1 MTTPPPAGPGAP
13 AGSQASLRL
22 SRLLKRP
29 VTDRGGGSLGRLAD
43 VIVRLRGAD
52 YPLVTGLVA
61 AVGGREIFVPID
73 QVSSFDGDP
82 LRLSSARLSLRH
94 FERRDGEVLLRADV
108 LGHRLIDV
116 PNARLVRAADLE
128 LARDRRRVG
137 RRRGGHPPAP
147 DVRPARPG
155 HPAGRGGV
163 RDWHDFE
170 WLIGHEGSALLRGPF
185 ARIRRLKPAQIADLL
200 ESASA
205 EEETEILG
213 RVRADPELEADVF
226 EELDED
232 LATRLL
238 GARTDFEIAEVLAR
252 MRADD
257 AADAIAELPQQRRQ
271 PVLDLLPPGPR
282 QKVLTLMGFASASA
296 GGLMG
301 VDFIA
306 LPGMVTVRGALAR
319 VRESPLLQP
328 EALTSVHAV
337 DEDGCLRGVA
347 RLVTLVQADPD
358 AALIE
363 VCDTDPVRVGADTD
377 ITDVAVLMTDYNLIT
392 IPVVDDRRRLL
403 GVITVDDVLEIAL
416 PPDWRRREAAHPPDT
431 RPGPPQLVRR
441 VDHHGMAVLDADRAL
456 EPHPRAAHDAR
467 DARAAVEQGRQRARS
482 VRDLAGQYRV
492 PLDRLDLDHPDPA
505 LHDRP
510 PRAGQRPDRAD
521 PRDL

>member
-13 AGSQASLRL
+13 AGSEASLRL
-22 SRLLKRP
+22 SRLIKRP

-61 AVGGREIFVPID
+61 VVGGREIFVPID

-128 LARDRRRVG
+128 LARVSSLPPSRDDSLPPSRADNLLPACDDAEWVVAGVDTRPRRMFGLRAPNTRVSW
-137 RRRGGHPPAP
+137 
-147 DVRPARPG
+147 
-155 HPAGRGGV
+155 GGV

-271 PVLDLLPPGPR
+271 PVLDLLPAAQR

-319 VRESPLLQP
+319 VRESPMLQP

-337 DEDGCLRGVA
+337 NEDGCLCGVA
-347 RLVTLVQADPD
+347 RLVTMVQADPD

-363 VCDTDPVRVGADTD
+363 VCDTDPVRVGTDTD

-392 IPVVDDRRRLL
+392 IPVVDDANRLL
-403 GVITVDDVLEIAL
+403 GVITVDDILEIAL
-416 PPDWRRREAAHPPDT
+416 PPDWRRREATHLPDS
-431 RPGPPQLVRR
+431 RPGPP
-441 VDHHGMAVLDADRAL
+441 A
-456 EPHPRAAHDAR
+456 
-467 DARAAVEQGRQRARS
+467 
-482 VRDLAGQYRV
+482 
-492 PLDRLDLDHPDPA
+492 
-505 LHDRP
+505 
-510 PRAGQRPDRAD
+510 
-521 PRDL
+521 

>member
-22 SRLLKRP
+22 SRLIKRP

-128 LARDRRRVG
+128 LALVSSVPPSRDDNLPPSRDDNLPPSRADAEWVVAGVDTRPRRMFGLRAPNTRVSW
-137 RRRGGHPPAP
+137 
-147 DVRPARPG
+147 
-155 HPAGRGGV
+155 GGV

-271 PVLDLLPPGPR
+271 PVLDLLPTGQR

-319 VRESPLLQP
+319 VRESPMLQP

-337 DEDGCLRGVA
+337 NEDGCLRGVA
-347 RLVTLVQADPD
+347 RLVTMVQADPD

-363 VCDTDPVRVGADTD
+363 VCDTDPVRVGPDTD

-392 IPVVDDRRRLL
+392 IPVVDDTNRLL
-403 GVITVDDVLEIAL
+403 GVITVDDILEIAL
-416 PPDWRRREAAHPPDT
+416 PPDWRRREATHLPDS
-431 RPGPPQLVRR
+431 RPGPS
-441 VDHHGMAVLDADRAL
+441 A
-456 EPHPRAAHDAR
+456 
-467 DARAAVEQGRQRARS
+467 
-482 VRDLAGQYRV
+482 
-492 PLDRLDLDHPDPA
+492 
-505 LHDRP
+505 
-510 PRAGQRPDRAD
+510 
-521 PRDL
+521 

>member
-1 MTTPPPAGPGAP
+1 MTTAD
-13 AGSQASLRL
+13 SRITVRL

-29 VTDRGGGSLGRLAD
+29 VADRGGESLGRLAD
-43 VIVRLRGAD
+43 VIVRLRGTD

-73 QVSSFDGDP
+73 QVSTFEGDP

-116 PNARLVRAADLE
+116 ADARLVRAADLE
-128 LARDRRRVG
+128 LARDSGEWVVAGVDTRRP
-137 RRRGGHPPAP
+137 RR
-147 DVRPARPG
+147 RPARKD
-155 HPAGRGGV
+155 PARKDPARKDPARKDPARKDTEQAENEA

-170 WLIGHEGSALLRGPF
+170 WLIGHAGSALLRGPF

-200 ESASA
+200 ENASK

-238 GARTDFEIAEVLAR
+238 GARTDAEIAGVLAR

-257 AADAIAELPQQRRQ
+257 AADAIAELPQPRRQ
-271 PVLDLLPPGPR
+271 PVLDLLPAAQR
-282 QKVLTLMGFASASA
+282 AKVLTLMGFNATSA

-301 VDFIA
+301 VDFVA
-306 LPGMVTVRGALAR
+306 LPGRSTVAEALAQVRGQR
-319 VRESPLLQP
+319 DLQP

-337 DEDGCLRGVA
+337 DLDGVLRGVA
-347 RLVTLVQADPD
+347 RLVTLVQADPAD
-358 AALIE
+358 RVIDVA
-363 VCDTDPVRVGADTD
+363 DTDPVRVGADTD

-392 IPVVDDRRRLL
+392 IPVVDDARRLL
-403 GVITVDDVLEIAL
+403 GVITVDDVLEVAV
-416 PPDWRRREAAHPPDT
+416 PEDWRRREAAQPPDA
-431 RPGPPQLVRR
+431 
-441 VDHHGMAVLDADRAL
+441 HHG
-456 EPHPRAAHDAR
+456 
-467 DARAAVEQGRQRARS
+467 
-482 VRDLAGQYRV
+482 
-492 PLDRLDLDHPDPA
+492 
-505 LHDRP
+505 
-510 PRAGQRPDRAD
+510 D
-521 PRDL
+521 PR